1 MWKFPDKKGMAMI
14 TILTMTV
21 ILVMLITALVAINSN
36 NLLYSLNY
44 IHRVSALSVAE
55 TGVVYAIYALQDDP
69 HWQPPQVV
77 YPTKTGK
84 FTITFDSSMDSHYF
98 SVNNLNP
105 PSMKIAGGGAGGKD
119 VEENTVDLIVTGQ
132 SGDTIKRLRVILGRT
147 TIGEAARL
155 SGMANIE
162 AGEFKIS
169 RVTTPLD
176 PTLGGSFHSNSSDPN
191 AIMTSDDTMVYA
203 YGGVIT
209 AVGGIDI
216 PNYDVANG
224 TQIRSGVEVKPLPE
238 IDINSIVT
246 DASTNPSVHTMQG
259 GTYEVRQNE
268 TGGPYELFLPDASS
282 PVTLPYNGIDL
293 TAEGKLVFTEDVY
306 FQNDVRFN
314 FITEDNNYKEVGIK
328 LEDDGTSY
336 PSLYINGSDPN
347 TAFWVLGKVE
357 GNGSIYNKGGTKF
370 IMETDVTGGEE
381 TGTTLFCEKNI
392 NINLPASRVAPIS
405 LQLTGAIL
413 THGNLNAS
421 IMDTDHP
428 DNPINSLP
436 EEDAWPNNW
445 VEQAYNGAG
454 SFAAPAAYTVD
465 IPASGLSMSYSGHTL
480 KFVPDGI
487 SSILP
492 GQVSSQIVSSTA
504 TLTINGNGTY
514 TFGGD
519 ANFIHIYYDGYSCD
533 QDTANGWVTRGT
545 TVGDGTGDLHLDYWR
560 KTAGSLGHYV
570 TRNMFASNQS
580 AFCNYVFHNL
590 EYYESTHPPAA
601 GPTPVPTPSGP
612 VYAPDVLIT
621 GAFLVADPNNL
632 DGSGPPDP
640 NAGNINVDLI
650 PPDPTMDKG
659 NFNLTHSK
667 KYEKLLADQEINL
680 KIVVH
685 CWEEM
690 K

>member
-1 MWKFPDKKGMAMI
+1 MRKFSDKNGMAMI

-44 IHRVSALSVAE
+44 INRVSALSVAE
-55 TGVVYAIYALQDDP
+55 TGVVYAIYALQDNP
-69 HWQPPQVV
+69 YWQPPQVV

-84 FTITFDSSMDSHYF
+84 FTITFDRSIDSHYF

-105 PSMKIAGGGAGGKD
+105 PSVKLTGEGAGGKD

-132 SGDTIKRLRVILGRT
+132 TGDTIKRLRVILGRT

-155 SGMANIE
+155 SGMADIE

-191 AIMTSDDTMVYA
+191 AIITSIDTMVYA
-203 YGGVIT
+203 YGGVIS
-209 AVGGIDI
+209 AVGGVDI
-216 PNYDVANG
+216 PTYDVANG
-224 TQIRSGVEVKPLPE
+224 TQIRTGVEVKPLPE
-238 IDINSIVT
+238 IDINRIVT
-246 DASTNPSVHTMQG
+246 DASTNPSVHSMQG
-259 GTYEVRQNE
+259 GTYEIRQNG
-268 TGGPYELFLPDASS
+268 TGGTYEFYLPGSSS

-293 TAEGKLVFTEDVY
+293 TADGKLIFTEDVY
-306 FQNDVRFN
+306 FQSDVRFN

-347 TAFWVLGKVE
+347 SAFWVLGKVE

-392 NINLPASRVAPIS
+392 NISLPASRVEPIS

-428 DNPINSLP
+428 DNPINALP
-436 EEDAWPNNW
+436 EEDAWPDNW

-454 SFAAPAAYTVD
+454 SLVATAASTVN
-465 IPASGLSMSYSGHTL
+465 IPSSGLSMSYNGHTL
-480 KFVPDGI
+480 EFIPDGI
-487 SSILP
+487 SSIP
-492 GQVSSQIVSSTA
+492 AGQKNSEIVSSNA
-504 TLTINGNGTY
+504 TLTINGDGTY

-519 ANFIHIYYDGYSCD
+519 ANFVHIYYDGYKCD
-533 QDTANGWVTRGT
+533 HDTANGWVANGSTIGNGSGNLNLDHWHSAAP
-545 TVGDGTGDLHLDYWR
+545 VGHW
-560 KTAGSLGHYV
+560 V
-570 TRNMFASNQS
+570 TRYKFGEDTTSFS
-580 AFCNYVFHNL
+580 NYVFNSLDYYADNL
-590 EYYESTHPPAA
+590 APADVTEPP
-601 GPTPVPTPSGP
+601 PEIVGP

-632 DGSGPPDP
+632 DGSGPANPD
-640 NAGNINVDLI
+640 AGNINLDLI
-650 PPDPTMDKG
+650 PPDPTMDRG

-667 KYEKLLADQEINL
+667 KYEKLLADQEVNL